1 MANEPKKSADT
12 RSSTITPM
20 PPVTDFSRRCLEPL
34 LIVISGPSASGKDT
48 VVQSMKEHGQE
59 FRFVVTATTRERRPG
74 EVHGR
79 DYWFVTKA
87 EFARMVKEGELLE
100 HAMVY
105 GDEKGVPRTQVR
117 EALASGRD
125 VVMRLD
131 VQGAETVR
139 RLVPDALL
147 IFITVDSEEEMIKRL
162 QERKTETAEE
172 RAVRTATAREELK
185 RVEAFDYVIVNHDDR
200 LEHTVDVVR
209 AIIEAEHHRVRQ
221 RKVSL

>member
-1 MANEPKKSADT
+1 MSA
-12 RSSTITPM
+12 
-20 PPVTDFSRRCLEPL
+20 VTDFSRRCPEPL

-48 VVQSMKEHGQE
+48 VVQRMKEHGQE
-59 FRFVVTATTRERRPG
+59 FMFVVTATTRERRPG

-79 DYWFVTKA
+79 DYWFVSKP

-100 HAMVY
+100 HALVY
-105 GDEKGVPRTQVR
+105 GEEKGVPRAQVR

-147 IFITVDSEEEMIKRL
+147 IFITVDSEEEMIRRL

>member
-1 MANEPKKSADT
+1 
-12 RSSTITPM
+12 
-20 PPVTDFSRRCLEPL
+20 
-34 LIVISGPSASGKDT
+34 
-48 VVQSMKEHGQE
+48 MKEHGQE

-79 DYWFVTKA
+79 DYWFVSKP
-87 EFARMVKEGELLE
+87 EFARMVKNGDFLE
-100 HAMVY
+100 HATVY
-105 GDEKGVPRTQVR
+105 GEDKGVPRAQVR

-139 RLVPDALL
+139 RLVPDALM
-147 IFITVDSEEEMIKRL
+147 IFITVDSEEEMIRRL

-185 RVEAFDYVIVNHDDR
+185 RVDAFDYVIVNHDDR

-221 RKVSL
+221 RRVNL

>member
-1 MANEPKKSADT
+1 MSSA
-12 RSSTITPM
+12 SG
-20 PPVTDFSRRCLEPL
+20 FSRRCVEPL

-59 FRFVVTATTRERRPG
+59 FQFVVTATTRERRPG

-79 DYWFVTKA
+79 DYWFVSKA

-100 HAMVY
+100 HAKVY
-105 GDEKGVPRTQVR
+105 GEDKGVPRAQVR

-147 IFITVDSEEEMIKRL
+147 IFITVDSEEEMVKRL

-185 RVEAFDYVIVNHDDR
+185 RAEAFDYVIVNHDDR
-200 LEHTVDVVR
+200 LEHTVHVVR